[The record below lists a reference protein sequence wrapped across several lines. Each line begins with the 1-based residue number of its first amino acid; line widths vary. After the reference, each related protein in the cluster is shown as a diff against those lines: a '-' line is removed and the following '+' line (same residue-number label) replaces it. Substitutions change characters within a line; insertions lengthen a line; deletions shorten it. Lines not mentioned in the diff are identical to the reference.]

1 MVYDFLTCLV
11 FSLMF
16 GILILLIILVINEGN
31 DKGGGRRI

>member
-1 MVYDFLTCLV
+1 MVYDFLTGLV

-16 GILILLIILVINEGN
+16 GILILLTILVINEGN